1 MPFMI
6 EVAAV
11 LAAAVEDW
19 EDFSIILTLLLVN
32 ASIGSGAPPLNPQ
45 RRTTHDIVA
54 LAYRNAC

>member
-32 ASIGSGAPPLNPQ
+32 ASIG
-45 RRTTHDIVA
+45 
-54 LAYRNAC
+54 